1 MEEKC
6 LLSADFSKAS
16 EQQTRKVTRSV
27 NDLNFV
33 FQETLWALRVKP
45 QSSGGSG
52 ALQQADERGSLLHS
66 LLKNADAIRT
76 SRSSCS
82 HAGQKLLS

>member
-1 MEEKC
+1 MSFIGF
-6 LLSADFSKAS
+6 LKAS
-16 EQQTRKVTRSV
+16 EQQTHKVTRSV
-27 NDLNFV
+27 NGLICV
-33 FQETLWALRVKP
+33 FQETLRALRVKR
-45 QSSGGSG
+45 QSSGSSG

-76 SRSSCS
+76 SGLSCS